1 MVTVKEQQ
9 DVMKNKRVQEILQ
22 GLTKGQT
29 REELAE
35 QFGHANYKTLDIYM
49 RRRGFEWD
57 SEHQNYRFATT
68 PKKTALIN
76 TVNGEVAT
84 VDTSKAYRIVQL
96 IEQQEELELE
106 KIAQLMKFDDY
117 KQLAAY
123 MKNHNYVWSQEVENY
138 VKDTKVEKTV
148 NHVKSE
154 SKELSVLSAQVG
166 ESFEGMAEY
175 ESLLRMLK
183 KNELKLLE
191 LLQPYNVNGQIP
203 RYTIKGGVAKTK
215 TVQMVHSLDQIVV
228 EFSTEHNMTQRDLF
242 EVALVDFFKKYG
254 YEKQVEQLF

>member
-57 SEHQNYRFATT
+57 SEHQNYRIATT
-68 PKKTALIN
+68 PKKTALVPTAN
-76 TVNGEVAT
+76 VEVAT

-96 IEQQEELELE
+96 IEQQEELDLE

-117 KQLAAY
+117 RQLAAY
-123 MKNHNYVWSQEVENY
+123 MKEQSYVWVQEKGNY
-138 VKDTKVEKTV
+138 VKEPKFEKIVDEGKTDC
-148 NHVKSE
+148 E
-154 SKELSVLSAQVG
+154 ELSLLSTETS
-166 ESFEGMAEY
+166 ESFEGFAQY
-175 ESLLRMLK
+175 EGLLQMLK
-183 KNELKLLE
+183 KNEIKLLE
-191 LLQPYNVNGQIP
+191 LLQPYSAKGQIP
-203 RYTIKGGVAKTK
+203 RYTIRGGVAKTK
-215 TVQMVHSLDQIVV
+215 TVQMVHSLGQLVV
-228 EFSTEHNMTQRDLF
+228 EFSSEHNMTQRELF
-242 EVALVDFFKKYG
+242 EVALIDFFNKYG